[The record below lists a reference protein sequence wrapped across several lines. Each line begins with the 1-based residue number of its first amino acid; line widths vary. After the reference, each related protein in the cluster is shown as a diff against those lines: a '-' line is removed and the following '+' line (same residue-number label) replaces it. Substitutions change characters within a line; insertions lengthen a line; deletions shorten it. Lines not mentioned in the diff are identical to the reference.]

1 MTEEQYQH
9 RRHVIMQRIYRH
21 EDKFANG
28 SPKYPRCLR
37 ADIQELQKL
46 EEEWKNERSRTCS
59 Q

>member
-1 MTEEQYQH
+1 
-9 RRHVIMQRIYRH
+9 MQRIYRH